1 MDTASLGSTKSTVGW
16 TLPPMTTVFIRL
28 ESLNIETYN
37 IEGQCYEK
45 HHRRWVK
52 SQSMT
57 CVNER
62 TAWGHKATR
71 EWEGWKTSHRDIW
84 SRHSLHGPL
93 MLGFWHW
100 ELKDTLGQQLLELT
114 ENLYQMI
121 LSSFSTLS
129 WPCHLS
135 DIRGLLI
142 TFIPFKTSLFLC
154 SILHTPLLGRL
165 FKQSTLEARKAKVGL
180 QRLGCRVLCVLN
192 TFSLSLGTW

>member
-1 MDTASLGSTKSTVGW
+1 
-16 TLPPMTTVFIRL
+16 
-28 ESLNIETYN
+28 
-37 IEGQCYEK
+37 
-45 HHRRWVK
+45 
-52 SQSMT
+52 
-57 CVNER
+57 
-62 TAWGHKATR
+62 
-71 EWEGWKTSHRDIW
+71 
-84 SRHSLHGPL
+84 

-165 FKQSTLEARKAKVGL
+165 FKQSTLEARKAKVELQSPLCAKYIFPVLGDMIVTGQSYPDSISVQGSWKHYTLYPAKRACVGRSSIEIAGIQRPSVVLAFTRFVLSQLICLLCRRQQRRCCSQWWSWGL
-180 QRLGCRVLCVLN
+180 LLVDNPIVPY
-192 TFSLSLGTW
+192 LSLRERHS